1 MKKFTSVKRFV
12 RYLPAA
18 VLLAA
23 ALALLCVSPEF
34 AFLRES
40 AAAYF
45 SKSGSEAQAFVELFD
60 LDLSAEDLELTEL
73 YNDYGGFHGD
83 GAALWRVTVPEEA
96 AEAFYGWTEL
106 PLSGD
111 GADFWEYASNSLD
124 EVTLPSVTNGYW
136 KLVDRSTEPLP
147 AGGITVRSSV
157 NASLCIY
164 DSDTG
169 TVYYLSV
176 DT

>member
-1 MKKFTSVKRFV
+1 MKKIV

-23 ALALLCVSPEF
+23 AAALVCLSPEL

-40 AAAYF
+40 VSAYLTE
-45 SKSGSEAQAFVELFD
+45 STDEAEVFTEVFD
-60 LDLSAEDLELTEL
+60 LDLSAEDIQLEEL
-73 YNDYGGFHGD
+73 YNDYGGFFGD
-83 GAALWRVTVPEEA
+83 GAALWRVTVSEEA
-96 AEAFYGWTEL
+96 ADAFSGWT
-106 PLSGD
+106 PLSLAGD
-111 GADFWEYASNSLD
+111 GADFREFAAGSLD
-124 EVTLPSVTNGYW
+124 GTTLPTVTNGYW

-147 AGGITVRSSV
+147 AGGITARASV

-169 TVYYLSV
+169 TAYYLSV